1 LPFHKNKMVEKI
13 ELTFLGTGSSIP
25 TLRRNHPAM
34 LLKYKAENILVDC
47 GEGTQRQF
55 RQAHLNPCKVTKILI
70 SHWHGDHIL
79 GLPGLLQ
86 TLNLNG
92 YSGELIIYGPKGS
105 KKKFQEMV
113 APYLGF
119 YWDVNRKNGGDF
131 NIVVKEVS
139 DGVIFEDEDFQIE
152 TAEVNHGCPAVGYS
166 FIVKEK
172 KRLDKEKLAKLKIP
186 NSPLVGE
193 LVKGKTVEINGKKIN
208 GKKLMYVEPA
218 RKVSF
223 VMDTRKCDGAL
234 RIAKGA
240 DVLISEATYSKE
252 ESEIAKE
259 HGHLTSVDAATIA
272 KKAKVKALVL
282 IHLSQRYEGIPKMIL
297 GEAKEVFKDVVIPE
311 DLESVEL

>member
-1 LPFHKNKMVEKI
+1 MVEKI

-25 TLRRNHPAM
+25 TARRNHPAV

-55 RQAHLNPCKVTKILI
+55 RQAHMNPCKVTKILI
-70 SHWHGDHIL
+70 SHWHGDHVL

-92 YSGELIIYGPKGS
+92 YQGELIIYGPRGS

-113 APYLGF
+113 GPYLGF
-119 YWDVNRKNGGDF
+119 SKYSDNKFDV
-131 NIVVKEVS
+131 VVKEVGAGVVF
-139 DGVIFEDEDFQIE
+139 DGDEFMVE
-152 TAEVNHGCPAVGYS
+152 AVEVDHGCPALAYS

-172 KRLDKEKLAKLKIP
+172 KRLDKGKLAKLKIP

-193 LVKGKTVEINGKKIN
+193 LVKGKVVEIGGKKVD

-218 RKVSF
+218 RKVAF
-223 VMDTRKCDGAL
+223 VMDTAMSGDVVKL
-234 RIAKGA
+234 AKDS

-252 ESEIAKE
+252 EQDIAKE

-282 IHLSQRYEGIPKMIL
+282 MHLSQRYEGIPKLIL
-297 GEAKEVFKDVVIPE
+297 GEAKEVFKDTIIPE
-311 DLESVEL
+311 DLESITL

>member
-1 LPFHKNKMVEKI
+1 MVEKI
-13 ELTFLGTGSSIP
+13 NVTFLGTGSSIP

-55 RQAHLNPCKVTKILI
+55 RKAGLNPCKVTKILI
-70 SHWHGDHIL
+70 SHWHGDHVL

-86 TLNLNG
+86 TLNMNG
-92 YSGELIIYGPKGS
+92 YNGELIIYGPRGS

-113 APYLGF
+113 VPYLP
-119 YWDVNRKNGGDF
+119 NREMNYD
-131 NIVVKEVS
+131 IVLKEVGVGIIFDS
-139 DGVIFEDEDFQIE
+139 DDFEIE
-152 TAEVNHGCPAVGYS
+152 AAEMNHGCPALAYS

-172 KRLDKEKLAKLKIP
+172 KRLDKEKLKKLKIP

-193 LVKGKTVEINGKKIN
+193 LVKGRVVEINGKKVD

-223 VMDTRKCDGAL
+223 VMDTAMNVNVVKL
-234 RIAKGA
+234 VKGA
-240 DVLISEATYSKE
+240 DVLVSEATYSKE
-252 ESEIAKE
+252 EQEIAKE

-282 IHLSQRYEGIPKMIL
+282 IHLSQRYEGIPKVIL
-297 GEAKEVFKDVVIPE
+297 GEAKTVFKDVIIPE
-311 DLESVEL
+311 DLEEIEL

>member
-1 LPFHKNKMVEKI
+1 MVEKI
-13 ELTFLGTGSSIP
+13 NVTFLGTGSSIP
-25 TLRRNHPAM
+25 TARRSHPAT

-55 RQAHLNPCKVTKILI
+55 RHAHLNPCKITKILI
-70 SHWHGDHIL
+70 SHWHGDHVL

-92 YSGELIIYGPKGS
+92 YQGELQIYGPKGS
-105 KKKFQEMV
+105 KKAFQEMV

-119 YWDVNRKNGGDF
+119 YWNVNKKNGGNF
-131 NIVVKEVS
+131 NIVLKEVESGVFLDS
-139 DGVIFEDEDFQIE
+139 DEFSLEAV
-152 TAEVNHGCPAVGYS
+152 EVQHNCPALAYS
-166 FIVKEK
+166 FVVKEK
-172 KRLDKEKLAKLKIP
+172 KRLDRDKLKKMKIP

-193 LVKGKTVEINGKKIN
+193 LVKGKTVEINGKKVD

-218 RKVSF
+218 RKVTF
-223 VMDTRKCDGAL
+223 VMDTAKTPSVVKL
-234 RIAKGA
+234 AKGS

-252 ESEIAKE
+252 ETEIAKE